1 MILQELVK
9 YYEALAE
16 RGEIALDGWSK
27 EKVSYSLELDRE
39 GKLLKIL
46 SLGVEE
52 KNGKGKTVRKP
63 KLMEVPERVVSRTSG
78 GSANFLC
85 DNAKFMLGIS
95 GDASDRKSRK
105 YFNATKEKLMDIL
118 QGCDGPAA
126 RALKKFFQSW
136 DPSRAEELSEL
147 KDKEYRDEITKA
159 GNLVF
164 SIEGEYA
171 QEIPE
176 LKQAWES
183 WRKKQGKKKGEEKR
197 QGKKKQKEI
206 NEYGRCLVTGEF
218 SEIVR
223 KHTQIKGIKNAQ
235 SSGAALVSFN
245 APAFSSYGKEQSF
258 NAPVGRHA
266 MFAYTTALQFLLSQK
281 EQKVQLGDLCLLFWA
296 ESGEEE
302 YGEIF
307 SSCMGGREDNQ
318 ETVRNVLRNIAG
330 KQGVDYKGV
339 HLDPEQNFCI
349 LGLSGN
355 AGRLAVRLFLKNSF
369 GDILRNFQRFYEEL
383 EIAGPKWEEEQPALW
398 KLLGETVNQNS
409 RDKSIPPAL
418 GSGCL
423 QAILMH
429 GKFPAGLYHGI
440 LIRIRAD
447 QGENKINGR
456 RAALI
461 KAILLRNYGELYL
474 GKGEDFV
481 ALNENCRDRAYILGR
496 EFAVLEKI
504 QEAANPGINAT
515 IRDRYFNSACGTP
528 AMVFPLLFR
537 LKESHLRK
545 IRNGNPGMAVFYE
558 RILTEL
564 QGMLEVSESV
574 GAFPSRLSLNEQGM
588 FILGYYHQRQKF
600 YEKKEGGEVR

>member
-39 GKLLKIL
+39 GKPLKIL

-52 KNGKGKTVRKP
+52 ENGKGKTVRKP
-63 KLMEVPERVVSRTSG
+63 KLMEVPERVSRTSG
-78 GSANFLC
+78 VSANFLC
-85 DNAKFMLGIS
+85 DNAKYMLGIS
-95 GDASDRKSRK
+95 GDVSDRKSQEC
-105 YFNATKEKLMDIL
+105 FTATKEKLMDIL
-118 QGCDGPAA
+118 QDCDGPAA

-136 DPSRAEELSEL
+136 DPSRAEEFPDL
-147 KDKEYRDEITKA
+147 KDREHRDEIAKV

-164 SIEGEYA
+164 SIDGEYA
-171 QEIPE
+171 QEILE
-176 LKQAWES
+176 LKEAWES
-183 WRKKQGKKKGEEKR
+183 WRKK
-197 QGKKKQKEI
+197 
-206 NEYGRCLVTGEF
+206 NENGRERGRCLVTGEL
-218 SEIVR
+218 SEIA
-223 KHTQIKGIKNAQ
+223 KTHTSIKGIKNAQ

-318 ETVRNVLRNIAG
+318 KIVRNVLRNIAG

-339 HLDPEQNFCI
+339 HLDLEQNFCI

-383 EIAGPKWEEEQPALW
+383 EITGPKWEEEQLALW

-429 GKFPAGLYHGI
+429 GKFPASLYHGI

-537 LKESHLRK
+537 LKESHIRK

>member
-39 GKLLKIL
+39 GKPLKIL

-52 KNGKGKTVRKP
+52 ENGKGKTVRKP
-63 KLMEVPERVVSRTSG
+63 KLMEVPERVSRTSG
-78 GSANFLC
+78 VSANFLC
-85 DNAKFMLGIS
+85 DNAKYMLGIS
-95 GDASDRKSRK
+95 GDASDRKSQEC
-105 YFNATKEKLMDIL
+105 FTATKEKLMDIL
-118 QGCDGPAA
+118 QDCDGPAVS
-126 RALKKFFQSW
+126 ALKKFFQSW
-136 DPSRAEELSEL
+136 DPSRAEELSDL

-176 LKQAWES
+176 LKQAWER
-183 WRKKQGKKKGEEKR
+183 WRKK
-197 QGKKKQKEI
+197 KE
-206 NEYGRCLVTGEF
+206 NGRERGRCLVTGEL
-218 SEIVR
+218 SEIA
-223 KHTQIKGIKNAQ
+223 KTHTSIKGIKNAQ

-281 EQKVQLGDLCLLFWA
+281 EQRVQLGDLCLLFWA

-318 ETVRNVLRNIAG
+318 EIVRNVLRNIAG

-409 RDKSIPPAL
+409 REKSIPPAL

-429 GKFPAGLYHGI
+429 GKFPASLYHGI

-564 QGMLEVSESV
+564 QGMLEVSDLV

>member
-16 RGEIALDGWSK
+16 RGEIALDGWRY
-27 EKVSYSLELDRE
+27 ERVAYSLELDRE
-39 GKLLKIL
+39 GKPLKIL

-52 KNGKGKTVRKP
+52 ENGKGKTVRKP
-63 KLMEVPERVVSRTSG
+63 KLMEVPERVSRTSG
-78 GSANFLC
+78 VSANFLC
-85 DNAKFMLGIS
+85 DNAKYMLGIS
-95 GDASDRKSRK
+95 GDASDRKSQEC
-105 YFNATKEKLMDIL
+105 FTATKEKLMDIL
-118 QGCDGPAA
+118 QDCDGPAA
-126 RALKKFFQSW
+126 SALKKFFQSW
-136 DPSRAEELSEL
+136 DPSRAEELSDL
-147 KDKEYRDEITKA
+147 KDKGYRDEITKA

-164 SIEGEYA
+164 SIEREYA

-183 WRKKQGKKKGEEKR
+183 WRKKQEKKKGEEKK
-197 QGKKKQKEI
+197 QGEI
-206 NEYGRCLVTGEF
+206 KEYGRCLVTGEF
-218 SEIVR
+218 SEIAR
-223 KHTQIKGIKNAQ
+223 KHTQIKGIKNAKA
-235 SSGAALVSFN
+235 SGAALVSFN

-281 EQKVQLGDLCLLFWA
+281 EQRVQLGDLCLLFWA

-318 ETVRNVLRNIAG
+318 EIVRNVLRNIAG

-409 RDKSIPPAL
+409 REKSIPPAL

-429 GKFPAGLYHGI
+429 GKFPASLYHGI

-456 RAALI
+456 RVALI

-504 QEAANPGINAT
+504 QGAANSTVNAT

-545 IRNGNPGMAVFYE
+545 IRNENPGMAVFCE
-558 RILTEL
+558 RTLTEL

>member
-183 WRKKQGKKKGEEKR
+183 WRKK

>member
-9 YYEALAE
+9 YYETLAE
-16 RGEIALDGWSK
+16 RGGIAPDGWRD
-27 EKVSYSLELDRE
+27 ERVAYSLELNAE
-39 GKLLKIL
+39 GKLLEIL
-46 SLGVEE
+46 SLGSED
-52 KNGKGKTVRKP
+52 KIKKRSVRELPLKR
-63 KLMEVPERVVSRTSG
+63 VPQKEGAQNHRK
-78 GSANFLC
+78 AAIFLC
-85 DNAKFMLGIS
+85 DNAEHMLGF
-95 GDASDRKSRK
+95 SDGTSDGKGQA
-105 YFNATKEKLMDIL
+105 YFAATKEELMDIL
-118 QGCDGPAA
+118 RDCDGPGAS
-126 RALKKFFQSW
+126 ALKKFFQSW
-136 DPSRAEELSEL
+136 DPSRAEEFL
-147 KDKEYRDEITKA
+147 KQKDSKITKA
-159 GNLVF
+159 GNLIF
-164 SIEGEYA
+164 SIEGKYA
-171 QEIPE
+171 QDIPE
-176 LKQAWES
+176 LQQAWES
-183 WRKKQGKKKGEEKR
+183 WRKKQEKRKGEEKK
-197 QGKKKQKEI
+197 QGKKKQGEI
-206 NEYGRCLVTGEF
+206 KEYGRCLVTGEF
-218 SEIVR
+218 SEIAR
-223 KHTQIKGIKNAQ
+223 THTLIKGIKNAQ
-235 SSGAALVSFN
+235 TSGAALVSFN
-245 APAFSSYGKEQSF
+245 APAFYSYGKEQSF

-266 MFAYTTALQFLLSQK
+266 TFAYTTALQSLLSQK
-281 EQKVQLGDLCLLFWA
+281 EQNVQLGDLCLLFWA
-296 ESGEEE
+296 ESGEKE

-307 SSCMGGREDNQ
+307 SSCLGGREDNQ
-318 ETVRNVLRNIAG
+318 EIVRNVLRNIAG

-339 HLDPEQNFCI
+339 HLNPEQNFCI
-349 LGLSGN
+349 LGLSGHK
-355 AGRLAVRLFLKNSF
+355 GRLAVRLFLKNSF

-409 RDKSIPPAL
+409 REKSIPPAL

-429 GKFPAGLYHGI
+429 GKFPASLYHGI

>member
-9 YYEALAE
+9 YSEALAE

-39 GKLLKIL
+39 GKPLKIL

-52 KNGKGKTVRKP
+52 ENGKGKTVRKP
-63 KLMEVPERVVSRTSG
+63 KLMEVPERVSRTSG
-78 GSANFLC
+78 VSANFLC
-85 DNAKFMLGIS
+85 DNAKYMLGIS
-95 GDASDRKSRK
+95 GDASDRKSQEC
-105 YFNATKEKLMDIL
+105 FTATKEKLMDIL
-118 QGCDGPAA
+118 QDYDGPAA
-126 RALKKFFQSW
+126 SALKKFFQSW
-136 DPSRAEELSEL
+136 DPSRAEEFSDL
-147 KDKEYRDEITKA
+147 KDKEYRDEITKS

-176 LKQAWES
+176 LKEAWES
-183 WRKKQGKKKGEEKR
+183 WRKK
-197 QGKKKQKEI
+197 
-206 NEYGRCLVTGEF
+206 NENGRERGRCLVTGEF
-218 SEIVR
+218 SEIA
-223 KHTQIKGIKNAQ
+223 KTHTSIKGIKNAQ

-307 SSCMGGREDNQ
+307 SSCLGGREDNQ
-318 ETVRNVLRNIAG
+318 EIVRNVLRNIAG

-383 EIAGPKWEEEQPALW
+383 EIEGPKWEEEQPALW

-418 GSGCL
+418 GSECL
-423 QAILMH
+423 RAILVH
-429 GKFPAGLYHGI
+429 GKFPASLYYGI

-447 QGENKINGR
+447 QGKNKINRR

-564 QGMLEVSESV
+564 QGMLEVSDLV

>member
-16 RGEIALDGWSK
+16 RGEIALDGWRY
-27 EKVSYSLELDRE
+27 ERVAYSLELNAE

-46 SLGVEE
+46 SLGSED
-52 KNGKGKTVRKP
+52 KIKKRSVRELP
-63 KLMEVPERVVSRTSG
+63 LMKVPQKEGAQNRRK
-78 GSANFLC
+78 AAIFLC
-85 DNAKFMLGIS
+85 DNAEHMLGL
-95 GDASDRKSRK
+95 GDGTLDGKSQK
-105 YFNATKEKLMDIL
+105 YFAATKEELMDIL
-118 QGCDGPAA
+118 RDCDGPAA
-126 RALKKFFQSW
+126 SALKKFFQSW
-136 DPSRAEELSEL
+136 DPSRAEEFL
-147 KDKEYRDEITKA
+147 KQKDSKITKA
-159 GNLVF
+159 GNLIF
-164 SIEGEYA
+164 SIKGKYA
-171 QEIPE
+171 QDIPE
-176 LKQAWES
+176 LQQAWEG
-183 WRKKQGKKKGEEKR
+183 WRKKQEKKKGEEKKQGKKKQGEIK
-197 QGKKKQKEI
+197 
-206 NEYGRCLVTGEF
+206 EYGRCLVTGEF
-218 SEIVR
+218 SEIAR
-223 KHTQIKGIKNAQ
+223 THTLIKGIKNAQ
-235 SSGAALVSFN
+235 TSGAALVSFN
-245 APAFSSYGKEQSF
+245 APAFYSYGKEQSF

-266 MFAYTTALQFLLSQK
+266 TFAYTTALQSLLSQK
-281 EQKVQLGDLCLLFWA
+281 EQNVQLGDLCLLFWA
-296 ESGEEE
+296 ESGEKE

-307 SSCMGGREDNQ
+307 SSCLGGREDNQ
-318 ETVRNVLRNIAG
+318 EIVRNVLRNIAG

-339 HLDPEQNFCI
+339 HLNPEQNFCI
-349 LGLSGN
+349 LGLSGHK
-355 AGRLAVRLFLKNSF
+355 GRLAVRLFLKNSF

-383 EIAGPKWEEEQPALW
+383 EIAGPEWAEEQPALR
-398 KLLGETVNQNS
+398 KLLEETVNQNS

-418 GSGCL
+418 GSECL
-423 QAILMH
+423 RAILVH
-429 GKFPAGLYHGI
+429 GKFPASLYYGI

-447 QGENKINGR
+447 QGKNKINRR

-504 QEAANPGINAT
+504 QGAANSTVNAT

-545 IRNGNPGMAVFYE
+545 IRNENPGMAVFCE
-558 RILTEL
+558 RTLTEL

>member
-39 GKLLKIL
+39 GKPLKIL

-52 KNGKGKTVRKP
+52 ENGKGKTVRKP
-63 KLMEVPERVVSRTSG
+63 KLMEVPERVSRTSG
-78 GSANFLC
+78 VSANFLC
-85 DNAKFMLGIS
+85 DNAKYMLGIS
-95 GDASDRKSRK
+95 GDASDRKSQEC
-105 YFNATKEKLMDIL
+105 FTATKEKLMDIL
-118 QGCDGPAA
+118 QDCDGPAA
-126 RALKKFFQSW
+126 SALKKFFQSW
-136 DPSRAEELSEL
+136 DPSRAEELSDL

-176 LKQAWES
+176 LKQAWER
-183 WRKKQGKKKGEEKR
+183 WRKK
-197 QGKKKQKEI
+197 KE
-206 NEYGRCLVTGEF
+206 NGRERGRCLVTGEL
-218 SEIVR
+218 SEIA
-223 KHTQIKGIKNAQ
+223 KTHTSIKGIKNAQ

-281 EQKVQLGDLCLLFWA
+281 EQRVQLGDLCLLFWA

-318 ETVRNVLRNIAG
+318 EIVRNVLRNIAG

-409 RDKSIPPAL
+409 REKSIPPAL

-429 GKFPAGLYHGI
+429 GKFPASLYHGI

-481 ALNENCRDRAYILGR
+481 ALNENCRDRAYTLGR

-564 QGMLEVSESV
+564 QGMLEVSDLV

>member
-39 GKLLKIL
+39 GKPLKIL

-52 KNGKGKTVRKP
+52 ENGKGKTVRKP
-63 KLMEVPERVVSRTSG
+63 KLMEVPERVSRTSG
-78 GSANFLC
+78 VSANFLC
-85 DNAKFMLGIS
+85 DNAKYMLGIS
-95 GDASDRKSRK
+95 GDASDRKSQEC
-105 YFNATKEKLMDIL
+105 FTATKEKLMDIL
-118 QGCDGPAA
+118 QDCDGPAA
-126 RALKKFFQSW
+126 SALKKFFQSW
-136 DPSRAEELSEL
+136 DPSRAEELSDL

-164 SIEGEYA
+164 SIEGAYA

-176 LKQAWES
+176 LKQAWER
-183 WRKKQGKKKGEEKR
+183 WRKK
-197 QGKKKQKEI
+197 KE
-206 NEYGRCLVTGEF
+206 NGRERGRCLVTGEL
-218 SEIVR
+218 SEIA
-223 KHTQIKGIKNAQ
+223 KTHTSIKGIKNAQ

-281 EQKVQLGDLCLLFWA
+281 EQRVQLGDLCLLFWA

-318 ETVRNVLRNIAG
+318 EIVRNVLRNIAG

-409 RDKSIPPAL
+409 REKSIPPAL

-429 GKFPAGLYHGI
+429 GKFPASLYHGI

-564 QGMLEVSESV
+564 QGMLEVSDLV

>member
-39 GKLLKIL
+39 GKPLKIL

-52 KNGKGKTVRKP
+52 ENGKGKTVRKP
-63 KLMEVPERVVSRTSG
+63 KLMEVPERVSRTSG
-78 GSANFLC
+78 VSANFLC
-85 DNAKFMLGIS
+85 DNAKYMLGIS
-95 GDASDRKSRK
+95 GDASDRKSQEC
-105 YFNATKEKLMDIL
+105 FTATKEKLMDIL
-118 QGCDGPAA
+118 QDYDGPAA
-126 RALKKFFQSW
+126 SALKKFFQSW
-136 DPSRAEELSEL
+136 DPSRAEEFSDL
-147 KDKEYRDEITKA
+147 KDKEYRDEITKS

-176 LKQAWES
+176 LKEAWES
-183 WRKKQGKKKGEEKR
+183 WRKK
-197 QGKKKQKEI
+197 
-206 NEYGRCLVTGEF
+206 NENGRERGRCLVTGEF
-218 SEIVR
+218 SEIA
-223 KHTQIKGIKNAQ
+223 KTHTSIKGIKNAQ

-307 SSCMGGREDNQ
+307 SSCLGGREDNQ
-318 ETVRNVLRNIAG
+318 EIVRNVLRNIAG

-383 EIAGPKWEEEQPALW
+383 EIEGPKWEEEQPALW

-429 GKFPAGLYHGI
+429 GKFPASLYHGI

-564 QGMLEVSESV
+564 QGMLEVSDLV

>member
-9 YYEALAE
+9 YYETLAE
-16 RGEIALDGWSK
+16 RGEIALEGWRD
-27 EKVSYSLELDRE
+27 ERVAYSLELNTE

-46 SLGVEE
+46 SLGSED
-52 KNGKGKTVRKP
+52 KIKKRKVRELP
-63 KLMEVPERVVSRTSG
+63 LMKVPQKEGAQNHRK
-78 GSANFLC
+78 AAIFLC
-85 DNAKFMLGIS
+85 DNAEHMLGL
-95 GDASDRKSRK
+95 GDDTSDGKSQK
-105 YFNATKEKLMDIL
+105 YFAATKEELMDIL
-118 QGCDGPAA
+118 RDCDGPAA
-126 RALKKFFQSW
+126 SALKKFFQSW
-136 DPSRAEELSEL
+136 DPSRAEEFL
-147 KDKEYRDEITKA
+147 KQTDSKITKA
-159 GNLVF
+159 GNLIF
-164 SIEGEYA
+164 SIEGKYA
-171 QEIPE
+171 QDIPE
-176 LKQAWES
+176 LQQAWEG
-183 WRKKQGKKKGEEKR
+183 WRKKQEKKKGEEKKQGKKK
-197 QGKKKQKEI
+197 QGKKKQGEI
-206 NEYGRCLVTGEF
+206 KEYGRCLVTGEF
-218 SEIVR
+218 SEIAR
-223 KHTQIKGIKNAQ
+223 THTLIKGIKNAQ
-235 SSGAALVSFN
+235 TSGAALVSFN
-245 APAFSSYGKEQSF
+245 APAFYSYGKEQSF

-266 MFAYTTALQFLLSQK
+266 TFAYTTALQSLLSQK
-281 EQKVQLGDLCLLFWA
+281 EQNVQLGDLCLLFWA

-307 SSCMGGREDNQ
+307 SSCLGGREDNQ
-318 ETVRNVLRNIAG
+318 EIVRNVLRNIAG

-339 HLDPEQNFCI
+339 HLNPEQNFCI
-349 LGLSGN
+349 LGLSGHK
-355 AGRLAVRLFLKNSF
+355 GRLAVRLFLKNSF

-383 EIAGPKWEEEQPALW
+383 EIAGPEWAEEQPALW

-409 RDKSIPPAL
+409 QDKSIPPAL
-418 GSGCL
+418 GSECL
-423 QAILMH
+423 RAILVH
-429 GKFPAGLYHGI
+429 GKFPASLYYGI
-440 LIRIRAD
+440 LIRIRAN
-447 QGENKINGR
+447 QGKNKINGR

-504 QEAANPGINAT
+504 QEAANSTVNAT

-537 LKESHLRK
+537 LKESHIRK
-545 IRNGNPGMAVFYE
+545 IRNENPGMAVFCE

-600 YEKKEGGEVR
+600 YEKKEGGEVK

>member
-39 GKLLKIL
+39 GKPLKIL

-52 KNGKGKTVRKP
+52 ENGKGKTVRKP
-63 KLMEVPERVVSRTSG
+63 KLMEVPERVSRTSG
-78 GSANFLC
+78 VSANFLC
-85 DNAKFMLGIS
+85 DNAKYMLGIS
-95 GDASDRKSRK
+95 GDVSDRKSQEC
-105 YFNATKEKLMDIL
+105 FTATKEKLMDIL
-118 QGCDGPAA
+118 QDCDGPAA

-136 DPSRAEELSEL
+136 DPSRAEEFL
-147 KDKEYRDEITKA
+147 KQKDSKITKA

-164 SIEGEYA
+164 SIEGKYA
-171 QEIPE
+171 QDIPE
-176 LKQAWES
+176 LQQAWES
-183 WRKKQGKKKGEEKR
+183 WRKKQEKKKGEEKK
-197 QGKKKQKEI
+197 QGKKKQGKKKQGEI
-206 NEYGRCLVTGEF
+206 KEYGRCLVTGEF
-218 SEIVR
+218 SEIAR
-223 KHTQIKGIKNAQ
+223 THTLIKGIKNAQ
-235 SSGAALVSFN
+235 TSGAALVSFN
-245 APAFSSYGKEQSF
+245 EPAFYSYGKEQSF

-266 MFAYTTALQFLLSQK
+266 TFAYTTALQSLLSQK
-281 EQKVQLGDLCLLFWA
+281 EQNVQLGDLCLLFWA
-296 ESGEEE
+296 ESGEKE

-307 SSCMGGREDNQ
+307 SSCLGGREDNQ
-318 ETVRNVLRNIAG
+318 EIVRNVLRNIAG

-339 HLDPEQNFCI
+339 HLNPEQNFCI
-349 LGLSGN
+349 LGLSGHK
-355 AGRLAVRLFLKNSF
+355 GRLAVRLFLKNSF

-383 EIAGPKWEEEQPALW
+383 EIAGPEWAEEQPALR
-398 KLLGETVNQNS
+398 KLLEETVNQNS

-418 GSGCL
+418 GSECL
-423 QAILMH
+423 RAILVH
-429 GKFPAGLYHGI
+429 GKFPASLYYGI

-447 QGENKINGR
+447 QGKNKINRR

-504 QEAANPGINAT
+504 QGAANLTVNAT

-545 IRNGNPGMAVFYE
+545 IRNENPGLAVFCE

>member
-39 GKLLKIL
+39 GKPLKIL

-52 KNGKGKTVRKP
+52 ENGKGKTVRKP
-63 KLMEVPERVVSRTSG
+63 KLMEVPERVSRTSG
-78 GSANFLC
+78 VSANFLC
-85 DNAKFMLGIS
+85 DNAKYMLGIS
-95 GDASDRKSRK
+95 GDASDRKSQEC
-105 YFNATKEKLMDIL
+105 FTATKEKLMDIL

-126 RALKKFFQSW
+126 SALKKFFQSW

-183 WRKKQGKKKGEEKR
+183 WRKKKENGGER
-197 QGKKKQKEI
+197 
-206 NEYGRCLVTGEF
+206 GRCLVTGEL
-218 SEIVR
+218 SEIA
-223 KHTQIKGIKNAQ
+223 KTHTSIKGIKNAQ

-258 NAPVGRHA
+258 NAPVGRRA

-383 EIAGPKWEEEQPALW
+383 EIAGPKWEDEQPALW

-429 GKFPAGLYHGI
+429 GKFPASLYHGI
-440 LIRIRAD
+440 LIQIRAD

-456 RAALI
+456 RVALI

-564 QGMLEVSESV
+564 QGMLEVSGSV